1 MANRNRCVPRGVTQG
16 NAKVPSMRYILT
28 AASFSLILILDYPM
42 AAQYPGRYPPGTG
55 YPYPGGY
62 PTGPSIPMPRRSKD
76 KKAEEKSN
84 QPQLQTL
91 TGVLR
96 KIDDTSVTIV
106 AQDTRIITAKL
117 SDNMK
122 VLKKGEESGIASL
135 KTGDRVRI
143 DATQDEKGFYHAV
156 TIYIEAEATA
166 QEKSAAEA
174 AAPTSA
180 PPGSS
185 DEDDK
190 KAGSAPTREPAATM
204 PITSDIANEL
214 DPDRPRI
221 RRGKPPV
228 KKTASTSTTES
239 TEPPQPQP
247 VTPSTARPQP
257 QTVALNTANRDAD
270 PPEPA
275 TPRED
280 PRIAKARQVVAN
292 FTQSLPNYFCQEH
305 IARMASTTQR
315 VDWRPLDVVSAIVV
329 YENGRD
335 EYRNI
340 TVNGKAFNKRMEDM
354 DGAWSTGEF
363 GMMTA
368 DLFSPGTAAEFT
380 SGGSTRINAHN
391 AVVYDFEVDREHS
404 HWNIQAPSQSIR
416 PAYRGRV
423 WLESNTA
430 EVLRIE
436 METYRMPKEF
446 PLDKV
451 ESAVDYEYV
460 RLGEHQFLLPVHA
473 ETLNCVR
480 GTSDCSRNVIDFRN
494 YRKYTGESTITF
506 DK

>member
-1 MANRNRCVPRGVTQG
+1 
-16 NAKVPSMRYILT
+16 MRHLPT
-28 AASFSLILILDYPM
+28 AASLLLILILDLPM

-55 YPYPGGY
+55 YPYPGGGGY
-62 PTGPSIPMPRRSKD
+62 PTGPSIPIPRRSKD
-76 KKAEEKSN
+76 KKAEDKSN

-106 AQDTRIITAKL
+106 AQDTRIISAKRA
-117 SDNMK
+117 DNMK
-122 VLKKGEESGIASL
+122 VFKKGEESNIASL
-135 KTGDRVRI
+135 TTGARVRI
-143 DATQDEKGFYHAV
+143 DASQDEKGYYHAV
-156 TIYIEAEATA
+156 AIYIESEATA
-166 QEKSAAEA
+166 ETKSAAEA
-174 AAPTSA
+174 SSA
-180 PPGSS
+180 SS
-185 DEDDK
+185 TPKSAGDADEDGK
-190 KAGSAPTREPAATM
+190 KAETAPQREPAETM
-204 PITSDIANEL
+204 AITAGTANEL
-214 DPDRPRI
+214 DPDRPRL
-221 RRGKPPV
+221 RRGKPPAR
-228 KKTASTSTTES
+228 KSSASSKTDSN
-239 TEPPQPQP
+239 EPPPP
-247 VTPSTARPQP
+247 ETSSTVRPQP
-257 QTVALNTANRDAD
+257 QTVALNNSNREAD
-270 PPEPA
+270 RPEPA

-280 PRIAKARQVVAN
+280 PRIAKARQVVGT
-292 FTQSLPNYFCQEH
+292 FTQSLPNYLCQEH
-305 IARMASTTQR
+305 IARMASTTQKI
-315 VDWRPLDVVSAIVV
+315 DWRPLDVVSAIVV

-340 TVNGKAFNKRMEDM
+340 TVNGKPFNKRMEDM

-368 DLFSPGTAAEFT
+368 DLFSPATAAEFT
-380 SGGSTRINAHN
+380 SGGSTRIAAHD
-391 AVVYDFEVDREHS
+391 AVVYDFEVAREHS
-404 HWNIQAPSQSIR
+404 HWHIQAPSQSIQ

-423 WLESNTA
+423 WLESKTA

-436 METYRMPKEF
+436 MEAYRMPKEF

-494 YRKYTGESTITF
+494 YRKYTGEATITF